1 METNFTKQMNDK
13 WIYNIIVFR
22 HIYSTEQYILYS
34 IIRMK
39 TEGFLKKQTF
49 VSVFLDLGFIEDK
62 FHSISKIRLIHAK
75 LVWVVWK

>member
-1 METNFTKQMNDK
+1 
-13 WIYNIIVFR
+13 
-22 HIYSTEQYILYS
+22 
-34 IIRMK
+34 MK

-75 LVWVVWK
+75 LV